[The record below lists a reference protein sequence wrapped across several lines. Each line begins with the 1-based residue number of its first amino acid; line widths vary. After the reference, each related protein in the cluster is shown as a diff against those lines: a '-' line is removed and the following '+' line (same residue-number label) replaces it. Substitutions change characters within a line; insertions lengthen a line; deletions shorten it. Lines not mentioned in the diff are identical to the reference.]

1 MYFDDDDKDER
12 DPFELFGDAPEAAND
27 PVEELSLD
35 QPVEEPA
42 TIEPEAPRKVRS
54 GFSWAAF
61 TGGLASFVWIG
72 GAIGGPLS
80 YFGVDGVMTMDPAMQ
95 AGLIALA
102 FGPALLFWVAS
113 SAAGEALKARRIAT
127 QLVTQGPRFPMEAGE
142 ANVARI
148 TNTVKSEIEA
158 LNDAVATAMNRLA
171 ELEAAAQ
178 RNTALFDDA
187 VARSRESTEV
197 MSQALRQEHDS
208 LVELNGD
215 IKGQTETLAHSI
227 GRQVRLMREAS
238 KLVQTEVS
246 AAEDALEGHMGAFH
260 ASAAVLGER
269 TAQIQHAAD
278 TASAATASL
287 NGSMSGVLEGLAEAT
302 RLTET
307 AKKSTEQAVLAANE
321 TASAVRET
329 TRSAVFEAKRAAQL
343 IRAEAAQMQE
353 AAADTLSKLQDAA
366 NAARMASEESQAA
379 ADRHAATLEK
389 RLTALAATAGAK
401 KAPLAAKREERVVV
415 EQAVER
421 PVERVAARAV
431 EAEVTTLHA
440 AAASAAVARAVR
452 PQVRVAAAA
461 AAPVAVVQEQQ
472 PKRLFKGFGGWGNF
486 MPQQPAREDALP
498 EPANEQN
505 DDTFDLVDFAPR
517 KSQSPDAM
525 LQADA
530 ADLVTEAGV
539 DLEDVLTAADLD
551 HIARASRQGAAAR
564 RQAVMDAAPVAVN
577 RIGRHVR
584 RHASAQAVA
593 QAFRARPDLAKSE
606 KKGHGSELVRTYL
619 LIDAALA

>member
-1 MYFDDDDKDER
+1 MYFDDEKDER
-12 DPFELFGDAPEAAND
+12 DPFELFGGAPEAAND
-27 PVEELSLD
+27 PVEALSLG

-42 TIEPEAPRKVRS
+42 TTIEPEAPKKVRG

-61 TGGLASFVWIG
+61 TGGLASFVWIA

-95 AGLIALA
+95 AGLVALA

-127 QLVTQGPRFPMEAGE
+127 QLVNQRFTSFPTHASD

-148 TNTVKSEIEA
+148 TNNVKSEIEA
-158 LNDAVATAMNRLA
+158 LNDAVAGAMNRLA
-171 ELEAAAQ
+171 ELETVAQ
-178 RNTALFDDA
+178 RNAALFDNA
-187 VARSRESTEV
+187 VAASRENTEL
-197 MSQALRQEHDS
+197 MSHALRQEHDA

-215 IKGQTETLAHSI
+215 MKGQTETLAHSI

-238 KLVQTEVS
+238 KLVKTEVS
-246 AAEDALEGHMGAFH
+246 AAEDALESHMGAFH
-260 ASAAVLGER
+260 ASASVLGER

-278 TASAATASL
+278 SASAATASL
-287 NGSMSGVLEGLAEAT
+287 NGAMTGVLDGLAEAT

-321 TASAVRET
+321 TAGAVRET

-343 IRAEAAQMQE
+343 IRAEAAAMSD
-353 AAADTLSKLQDAA
+353 AAADTLARLQDAA
-366 NAARMASEESQAA
+366 NAARAASEESQAA
-379 ADRHAATLEK
+379 ADRHAASLEK
-389 RLTALAATAGAK
+389 RLTALAAAAGAK
-401 KAPLAAKREERVVV
+401 KPPLPAQHQERVV
-415 EQAVER
+415 VER
-421 PVERVAARAV
+421 PVERPVMV
-431 EAEVTTLHA
+431 EADVTTLQA
-440 AAASAAVARAVR
+440 AATAAVARGGAR

-461 AAPVAVVQEQQ
+461 PAQVQEQ

-486 MPQQPAREDALP
+486 MPQQQRDDDVMPAA
-498 EPANEQN
+498 ANEQN
-505 DDTFDLVDFAPR
+505 DSSFDLVDFSVRKPR
-517 KSQSPDAM
+517 SPDAM

-530 ADLVTEAGV
+530 VDLVTEAGV
-539 DLEDVLTAADLD
+539 DLEDVLTPADLD

-564 RQAVMDAAPVAVN
+564 RQAVLDAAPVGVN

-584 RHASAQAVA
+584 RHTGAQAVA
-593 QAFRARPDLAKSE
+593 LAFRVRPDLAKSD
-606 KKGHGSELVRTYL
+606 KKRQGSDLVRAYL

>member
-1 MYFDDDDKDER
+1 MYFDDEKDER

-27 PVEELSLD
+27 PIEDLSLD

-42 TIEPEAPRKVRS
+42 TIEPEAPRKVRG

-61 TGGLASFVWIG
+61 TGGLAAFVWIG

-113 SAAGEALKARRIAT
+113 SAAGEALKARRIAA
-127 QLVTQGPRFPMEAGE
+127 QLARQGMSFPSEANDV
-142 ANVARI
+142 NVARI
-148 TNTVKSEIEA
+148 TGTVKNEIEA
-158 LNDAVATAMNRLA
+158 LNDAVSAAMSRLA
-171 ELEAAAQ
+171 ELETVAQ
-178 RNTALFDDA
+178 RNTALFDNA
-187 VARSRESTEV
+187 VARSRESTEI
-197 MSQALRQEHDS
+197 MSHALRHEHDS

-215 IKGQTETLAHSI
+215 LKGQTETLAHSI

-246 AAEDALEGHMGAFH
+246 AAEDALESHMGAFH

-278 TASAATASL
+278 TASAATTSL
-287 NGSMSGVLEGLAEAT
+287 NGSMTGVLEGLAEAT

-307 AKKSTEQAVLAANE
+307 AKKSTEAAVLAANE

-343 IRAEAAQMQE
+343 IRAEAAQMQD
-353 AAADTLSKLQDAA
+353 AAADTLAKLQEAA
-366 NAARMASEESQAA
+366 NSARMASEESQAA
-379 ADRHAATLEK
+379 ADRHAASLEK

-401 KAPLAAKREERVVV
+401 KAPLQAKREERPVEHVV
-415 EQAVER
+415 ERHVET
-421 PVERVAARAV
+421 
-431 EAEVTTLHA
+431 EVTTLRA
-440 AAASAAVARAVR
+440 AAASAAVARSTR
-452 PQVRVAAAA
+452 PHVRVAAAPV
-461 AAPVAVVQEQQ
+461 APVQEQ

-486 MPQQPAREDALP
+486 MPQAPREEALP
-498 EPANEQN
+498 KAANEEI
-505 DDTFDLVDFAPR
+505 DDAFDLVDFGARQP
-517 KSQSPDAM
+517 QSPDAM

-530 ADLVTEAGV
+530 VDLVTEAGV
-539 DLEDVLTAADLD
+539 DLEDVLAAADLD
-551 HIARASRQGAAAR
+551 HIARASRHGAAAR
-564 RQAVMDAAPVAVN
+564 RQAVLDAAPVAVN

-584 RHASAQAVA
+584 RHSGAQAVA